1 MLQRFAVSS
10 RGRKTGLQSNSTVQT
25 LNGVSEGKP
34 YLVLDLVDHIGLDW
48 LHRLAVG
55 PIKQLL
61 CRSNADSLKVGISH
75 QVDQGCYCLRSVALR
90 QLTHIGNNLIRLALL
105 APATFRLGRTLFEG
119 RATTRHP
126 QSTRYFSGLHT
137 HQRADGEP

>member
-61 CRSNADSLKVGISH
+61 CRSNADSLEVGISH

-90 QLTHIGNNLIRLALL
+90 
-105 APATFRLGRTLFEG
+105 
-119 RATTRHP
+119 
-126 QSTRYFSGLHT
+126 YFSGLHT
-137 HQRADGEP
+137 HQRADGENVLQQFDAFH